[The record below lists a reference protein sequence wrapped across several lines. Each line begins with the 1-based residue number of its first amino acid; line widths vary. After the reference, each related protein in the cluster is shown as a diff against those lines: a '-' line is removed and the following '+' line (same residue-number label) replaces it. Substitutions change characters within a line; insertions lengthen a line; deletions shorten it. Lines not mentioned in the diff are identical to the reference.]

1 MKDLTLTHEVLE
13 ALTTRVLM
21 GMGAP
26 QGSAETV
33 ARSLVLSNLVGHD
46 SHGVIRLVEYSGW
59 VQGGQIIPGAL
70 PRVEWEK
77 QATALID
84 GEWGWGQMASA
95 LATQTVIASAQEF
108 GTATAVLSRTNH
120 VGRLGE
126 YVDEIA
132 QAGMMGI
139 AFCNT
144 GGEVVAP
151 FGGIK
156 KVLGTNPFAWSV
168 PGVAGYN
175 LVLDFSTAVVAAG
188 KVILAAMND
197 QEIESGA
204 LIDKNGIPSTRAK
217 DLEDG
222 GALLAFGGHKGSGLS
237 ILIDVAAGMLAGNLP
252 ATISKSG
259 FGNGTVIM
267 AVDISRFVPLDFFR
281 SITEQFAGTIHG
293 AGAPG
298 NSVVLMPGE
307 MEAKTKEL
315 RLASGVVVSGGVR
328 QSILEVAAKYGV
340 PVPELGRSTPDL

>member
-1 MKDLTLTHEVLE
+1 MSDLRFRPEVLE
-13 ALTTRVLM
+13 ALTTRVLV

-26 QGSAETV
+26 SHSAEAV

-46 SHGVIRLVEYSGW
+46 SHGIIRLVEYSGW

-70 PRVEWEK
+70 PTIAWRDKAV
-77 QATALID
+77 ASID
-84 GEWGWGQMASA
+84 GQWGWGQMASE
-95 LATQTVIASAQEF
+95 LASRTVIDGAREF
-108 GTATAVLSRTNH
+108 GNATAVLSRTNH

-126 YVDEIA
+126 YVDLIA

-151 FGGIK
+151 YGGVK

-168 PGVAGYN
+168 PGVEGYN

-188 KVILAAMND
+188 KVVLAAMND
-197 QEIESGA
+197 QEIEPGA
-204 LIDKNGIPSTRAK
+204 LIDKDGNPSTRAK
-217 DLEDG
+217 DLEEG

-237 ILIDVAAGMLAGNLP
+237 VLIDVAAGMLSGNMP

-267 AVDISRFVPLDFFR
+267 AVDIARFVPLDIFR
-281 SITEQFAGTIHG
+281 GVTQQFAAAIHG
-293 AGAPG
+293 SGISDSNGVA
-298 NSVVLMPGE
+298 MPGE
-307 MEAKTKEL
+307 MEAKIKAS
-315 RLASGVVVSGGVR
+315 RLAEGIHISSGV
-328 QSILEVAAKYGV
+328 QQNLLHVAATYGISI
-340 PVPELGRSTPDL
+340 PEFDSLPS

>member
-1 MKDLTLTHEVLE
+1 MSDLRFTQEVLE
-13 ALTTRVLM
+13 AITTRVLM

-26 QGSAETV
+26 SGSAEAV

-46 SHGVIRLVEYSGW
+46 SHGIIRLVEYSGW

-70 PRVEWEK
+70 PTIAWQDK
-77 QATALID
+77 ATASID

-95 LATQTVIASAQEF
+95 LATQTVIEGAREY

-126 YVDEIA
+126 YVDSIA
-132 QAGMMGI
+132 QSGMMGI

-168 PGVAGYN
+168 PGVDGYN

-188 KVILAAMND
+188 KVVLAAMND
-197 QEIESGA
+197 EEIEPGA
-204 LIDKNGIPSTRAK
+204 LIDKEGKPSTRAK
-217 DLEDG
+217 DLEEG

-237 ILIDVAAGMLAGNLP
+237 VLIDVAAGMLSGNMP

-259 FGNGTVIM
+259 FGNGTVII
-267 AVDISRFVPLDFFR
+267 AVDIARFVPLGLFR
-281 SITEQFAGTIHG
+281 GITQQFAGAIHDAGGPG
-293 AGAPG
+293 ASKVA
-298 NSVVLMPGE
+298 LPGE
-307 MEAKTKEL
+307 NEAKSKAS
-315 RLASGVVVSGGVR
+315 RLIDGILLSSGVR
-328 QSILEVAAKYGV
+328 QSIGDIAASYGV
-340 PVPELGRSTPDL
+340 LVPEFIA

>member
-1 MKDLTLTHEVLE
+1 MSDLRFTHEVLE
-13 ALTTRVLM
+13 DITTRVLM

-26 QGSAETV
+26 SGSAEAV

-46 SHGVIRLVEYSGW
+46 SHGIIRLVEYSGW

-70 PRVEWEK
+70 PTIAWQDK
-77 QATALID
+77 ATASID
-84 GEWGWGQMASA
+84 GQWGWGQLASA
-95 LATQTVIASAQEF
+95 LATETVIKGAREF

-126 YVDEIA
+126 YVDSIA
-132 QAGMMGI
+132 QSGMMGI

-168 PGVAGYN
+168 PGVDGYN

-188 KVILAAMND
+188 KVVLAAMND
-197 QEIESGA
+197 EEIEPGA
-204 LIDKNGIPSTRAK
+204 LIDKEGKPSTRAK
-217 DLEDG
+217 DLEEG

-237 ILIDVAAGMLAGNLP
+237 VLIDVAAGMLSGNMP

-259 FGNGTVIM
+259 FGNGTVIIAM
-267 AVDISRFVPLDFFR
+267 DIARFVPLDMFR
-281 SITEQFAGTIHG
+281 GITGQFAGAIHA
-293 AGAPG
+293 AGSPG
-298 NSVVLMPGE
+298 FSNVAMPGE
-307 MEAKTKEL
+307 IEAKTKAT
-315 RLASGVVVSGGVR
+315 RWSDGIIISTGVQENIRS
-328 QSILEVAAKYGV
+328 VAAFYGV
-340 PVPELGRSTPDL
+340 LVPEFSNS

>member
-1 MKDLTLTHEVLE
+1 
-13 ALTTRVLM
+13 M

-26 QGSAETV
+26 SGAAEAV

-46 SHGVIRLVEYSGW
+46 SHGIIRLVEYSGW

-70 PRVEWEK
+70 PTIAWQDK
-77 QATALID
+77 ATASID
-84 GEWGWGQMASA
+84 GEWGWGQMAAA
-95 LATQTVIASAQEF
+95 LATQTVIEGAREY

-126 YVDEIA
+126 YVDLIA

-188 KVILAAMND
+188 KVVLAAMND
-197 QEIESGA
+197 EEIPPGA
-204 LIDKNGIPSTRAK
+204 LIDKEGKPSTRAK
-217 DLEDG
+217 DLEEG

-237 ILIDVAAGMLAGNLP
+237 VLIDVAAGMLSGNMP

-259 FGNGTVIM
+259 FGNGTVII
-267 AVDISRFVPLDFFR
+267 AVDIARFVPLDLFR
-281 SITEQFAGTIHG
+281 GITEQFAGAIHD
-293 AGAPG
+293 AGGSDSSHVA
-298 NSVVLMPGE
+298 LPGE
-307 MEAKTKEL
+307 IEAKSKAS
-315 RLASGVVVSGGVR
+315 RLIDGILISGGVQ
-328 QSILEVAAKYGV
+328 QSIINIAASYGV
-340 PVPELGRSTPDL
+340 LVPEFIA

>member
-1 MKDLTLTHEVLE
+1 MSDLRFTQEVLE
-13 ALTTRVLM
+13 AITTRVLM

-26 QGSAETV
+26 SGAAEAV

-46 SHGVIRLVEYSGW
+46 SHGIIRLVEYSGW

-70 PRVEWEK
+70 PTIAWQDK
-77 QATALID
+77 ATASID
-84 GEWGWGQMASA
+84 GEWGWGQMAAA
-95 LATQTVIASAQEF
+95 LATQTVIEGAREY

-126 YVDEIA
+126 YVDLIA

-188 KVILAAMND
+188 KVVLAAMND
-197 QEIESGA
+197 EEIPPGA
-204 LIDKNGIPSTRAK
+204 LIDKEGKPSTRAK
-217 DLEDG
+217 DLEEG

-237 ILIDVAAGMLAGNLP
+237 VLIDVAAGMLSGNMP

-259 FGNGTVIM
+259 FGNGTVII
-267 AVDISRFVPLDFFR
+267 AVDIARFVPLDLFR
-281 SITEQFAGTIHG
+281 GITEQFAGAIHD
-293 AGAPG
+293 AGGSDSSHVA
-298 NSVVLMPGE
+298 LPGE
-307 MEAKTKEL
+307 IEAKSKAS
-315 RLASGVVVSGGVR
+315 RLIDGILISGGVQ
-328 QSILEVAAKYGV
+328 QSIINIAASYGV
-340 PVPELGRSTPDL
+340 LVPEFIA